1 MGMALTDVD
10 QQRLIDEALAEL
22 DFGVLEG
29 STS

>member
-1 MGMALTDVD
+1 MALTDSD

-29 STS
+29 SPS

>member
-1 MGMALTDVD
+1 MRMTLTDSD